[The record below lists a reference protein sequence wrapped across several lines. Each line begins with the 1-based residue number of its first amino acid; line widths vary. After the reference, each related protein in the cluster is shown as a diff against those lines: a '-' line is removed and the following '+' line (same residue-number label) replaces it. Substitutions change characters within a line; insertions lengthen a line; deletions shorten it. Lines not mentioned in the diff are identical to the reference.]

1 MTIHFKESLIVSL
14 AAFGL
19 VAAVGVTN
27 AQNASAKSRV
37 RVTSNVKLRTDATTR
52 NVNFTGRAGLYTKA
66 SAFKSAKKVAT
77 TITLKDLARTN
88 KSAKNVRAYRVART
102 NRGKVYYKVVT
113 FDGKYRGWIYGGRS
127 TANFAGGLKSYQ
139 TFQEGS
145 LTNDMTT
152 GTFQFANPG
161 TANDNQTVT
170 YKQPAWTQYKVGR
183 QVTDS
188 TPYANVTYKIDKAGT
203 RTREGDQWVHI
214 YATNGNSGAD
224 GWILYSGLKTT
235 SNNNLPVADNAVR
248 INVVDSATGA
258 SVTSVDYTKS
268 GASKG
273 ATVGTN
279 NNGTWQLS
287 STDSSAI
294 QTQLASALA
303 PLGYTGFTLTQGQMA
318 AIAQATFGSNVTI
331 SVVKPT
337 IGKAVR
343 ILLTDPNGNTINY
356 VDYTNA
362 NAVQGQ
368 TVGTLNGSTWQLA
381 ATDASAIQTK
391 LVDALKGTGYALS
404 ASNTLTADQQA
415 AIAQTTYGNQVS
427 IKTVAVNPIKDN
439 EVQLSFV
446 DQSGNAVGSLKL
458 TKGTTDKTALD
469 TIKAASVDDPTS
481 ADATTLQKAYAALL
495 TKAGIKGYTSTGL
508 TTDQIK
514 ANTDALKAA
523 AYGKDVKLV
532 VAKIPVKQLAS
543 KFDFISTVK
552 KFLGDEDAP
561 ITYLENSNG
570 KRDTDTNFSKS
581 LAADANLNGYS
592 GDTVTAVKF
601 NQALNDQGLG
611 TIYYV
616 AENNAAWYS
625 SAGTPLTAADYD
637 SSNKSILNSTW
648 KGKEVWIVQVT
659 VSAKASDKSVQSGTS
674 ALFDANGN
682 VKIGDTGK
690 EISLHY
696 TGVGH
701 KFTVNDTNNSAS
713 SLQQMFKDNT
723 PK

>member
-1 MTIHFKESLIVSL
+1 MTIHFKESLIASL

-88 KSAKNVRAYRVART
+88 KSAKNVRAYRVAKT
-102 NRGKVYYKVVT
+102 NKGKVYYKVVT
-113 FDGKYRGWIYGGRS
+113 FDGRYRGWIYGGRS

-224 GWILYSGLKTT
+224 GWILYSGLKTA
-235 SNNNLPVADNAVR
+235 SNNNSPVADNAIR

-294 QTQLASALA
+294 QTQLASKLG

-318 AIAQATFGSNVTI
+318 AIAQATFGSDVTI

-343 ILLTDPNGNTINY
+343 ILLTDPNGNTISY

-427 IKTVAVNPIKDN
+427 IKTVAVNPVKDN

-458 TKGTTDKTALD
+458 TKGTNDKKAID
-469 TIKAASVDDPTS
+469 TIKAASKDDPTS
-481 ADATTLQKAYAALL
+481 SDAATVKKAYAELL
-495 TKAGIKGYTSTGL
+495 TAAGIKGYTTDGL
-508 TTDQIK
+508 TSEQ
-514 ANTDALKAA
+514 AA
-523 AYGKDVKLV
+523 ANLAAITKAEYGKDVKLI
-532 VAKIPVKQLAS
+532 VAKIPVKALAS
-543 KFDFISTVK
+543 KFSFFDQAWEV
-552 KFLGDEDAP
+552 
-561 ITYLENSNG
+561 ITTKDVPVTYFESSNG
-570 KRDTDTNFSKS
+570 KRDSDTNFSKA
-581 LAADANLNGYS
+581 LVADANLNGYA
-592 GDTVTAVKF
+592 GDTVSVAKF
-601 NQALNDQGLG
+601 N
-611 TIYYV
+611 
-616 AENNAAWYS
+616 
-625 SAGTPLTAADYD
+625 
-637 SSNKSILNSTW
+637 
-648 KGKEVWIVQVT
+648 
-659 VSAKASDKSVQSGTS
+659 
-674 ALFDANGN
+674 
-682 VKIGDTGK
+682 
-690 EISLHY
+690 
-696 TGVGH
+696 
-701 KFTVNDTNNSAS
+701 
-713 SLQQMFKDNT
+713 
-723 PK
+723 

>member
-102 NRGKVYYKVVT
+102 NKGKVYYKVVT
-113 FDGKYRGWIYGGRS
+113 FDGRYRGWIYGGRS

-152 GTFQFANPG
+152 GIFQFANPG

-170 YKQPAWTQYKVGR
+170 YKQPAWTQYKIGR

-188 TPYANVTYKIDKAGT
+188 KPYANVTYKIDKAGT

-224 GWILYSGLKTT
+224 GWILYSGLKTA
-235 SNNNLPVADNAVR
+235 SNNNSPVADNAIR

-294 QTQLASALA
+294 QTQLASKLG

-318 AIAQATFGSNVTI
+318 AIAQATFGSDVTI

-391 LVDALKGTGYALS
+391 LVDALKGTGFALS

-458 TKGTTDKTALD
+458 TKGTNDKKAID
-469 TIKAASVDDPTS
+469 TIKAASGSDPTS
-481 ADATTLQKAYAALL
+481 SDATNIQKAYAALL
-495 TKAGIKGYTSTGL
+495 TKAGVKGYTTDGL
-508 TTDQIK
+508 TDAQTAANLK
-514 ANTDALKAA
+514 AMKAA
-523 AYGKDVKLV
+523 AYGQNIQLV
-532 VAKIPVKQLAS
+532 VAKIPVKQLVAS
-543 KFDFISTVK
+543 ATFFDKSDYTQPTNKISY
-552 KFLGDEDAP
+552 F
-561 ITYLENSNG
+561 ENTNG
-570 KRDTDTNFSKS
+570 KRDSDTNFGKA
-581 LAADANLNGYS
+581 LAADANINGFA
-592 GDTVTAVKF
+592 GDAVSVESF
-601 NQALNDQGLG
+601 NKALQAQGLN
-611 TIYYV
+611 TIYY
-616 AENNAAWYS
+616 AATSNWL
-625 SAGTPLTAADYD
+625 GQAASRLDASYFD
-637 SSNKSILNSTW
+637 SSSSSLFTNKLKKGDSIYIYKLTLTS
-648 KGKEVWIVQVT
+648 
-659 VSAKASDKSVQSGTS
+659 KANDPDTS
-674 ALFDANGN
+674 IGNRLDVNKPLFDAKGN
-682 VKIGDTGK
+682 ATIGASGQQVALKYNEAQSKKITLTDA
-690 EISLHY
+690 
-696 TGVGH
+696 
-701 KFTVNDTNNSAS
+701 DMQAS
-713 SLQQMFKDNT
+713 SLANHQG
-723 PK
+723 

>member
-1 MTIHFKESLIVSL
+1 MVNTILKEADLFCPNS
-14 AAFGL
+14 
-19 VAAVGVTN
+19 
-27 AQNASAKSRV
+27 V
-37 RVTSNVKLRTDATTR
+37 RI
-52 NVNFTGRAGLYTKA
+52 NFTIYR
-66 SAFKSAKKVAT
+66 KS
-77 TITLKDLARTN
+77 
-88 KSAKNVRAYRVART
+88 KS
-102 NRGKVYYKVVT
+102 
-113 FDGKYRGWIYGGRS
+113 
-127 TANFAGGLKSYQ
+127 NFAGGLKSYQ

-224 GWILYSGLKTT
+224 GWILYSGLKTA
-235 SNNNLPVADNAVR
+235 SNNNSPVADNAIR

-268 GASKG
+268 GATKG

-294 QTQLASALA
+294 QTQLASKLG

-318 AIAQATFGSNVTI
+318 AIAQATFGSDVTI

-343 ILLTDPNGNTINY
+343 IVLTDPNGNTINY

-415 AIAQTTYGNQVS
+415 LIAQTTYGNQVS

-458 TKGTTDKTALD
+458 TKGTNDKNALD

-481 ADATTLQKAYAALL
+481 ADATTLQKAYTALL
-495 TKAGIKGYTSTGL
+495 TKAGIKGYTADGL
-508 TTDQIK
+508 TTDQLK

-523 AYGKDVKLV
+523 AYGQNIQLV
-532 VAKIPVKQLAS
+532 VAKKQTKSLISSVQFFDKANTKQL
-543 KFDFISTVK
+543 
-552 KFLGDEDAP
+552 L
-561 ITYLENSNG
+561 TYFENANG
-570 KRDTDTNFSKS
+570 KRDSDGNFGSALIK
-581 LAADANLNGYS
+581 DANLNGYA
-592 GDTVTAVKF
+592 GDPVTVDSF
-601 NQALNDQGLG
+601 NKALDDQGLK
-611 TIYYV
+611 TIYYAV
-616 AENNAAWYS
+616 FDNGW
-625 SAGTPLTAADYD
+625 GVPGKHLTAADFD
-637 SSNKSILNSTW
+637 
-648 KGKEVWIVQVT
+648 
-659 VSAKASDKSVQSGTS
+659 GTS
-674 ALFDANGN
+674 GAMFSSAMKDKTIFIYKVTITAKSKDADVATGKDGSANTALFSSDSLN
-682 VKIGDTGK
+682 IGDAGLPVILKYSESTSWPRK
-690 EISLHY
+690 YKLNNDEKYKATSLAQLY
-696 TGVGH
+696 T
-701 KFTVNDTNNSAS
+701 K
-713 SLQQMFKDNT
+713 NT
-723 PK
+723 DL